1 MQPLLPLLSCWSWW
15 PFCWHQEKDWP
26 GNIAAVHFQQFQS
39 GTDLPGGACQTSS
52 DVWVP
57 RHGLQAHSGGLYPI
71 PLPGT
76 VSEGLHNLMGYSHPL
91 LQTCS
96 GHKGKE
102 QPSSSHH
109 PPPQSHQV
117 TKGPLIPIS
126 GEGDST
132 VPSRATQDL
141 SPSKSHTEIM
151 NPPGL
156 RSFQAL

>member
-1 MQPLLPLLSCWSWW
+1 MQALLPLLNCWSCW
-15 PFCWHQEKDWP
+15 PFCWQQEKDWP
-26 GNIAAVHFQQFQS
+26 GNTEAVPFQQFREVQIF
-39 GTDLPGGACQTSS
+39 PGGACQASS
-52 DVWVP
+52 DAWVP
-57 RHGLQAHSGGLYPI
+57 GHGLPAHSRALYPI

-76 VSEGLHNLMGYSHPL
+76 VSEGLHNQMGYSYPMLH
-91 LQTCS
+91 TFS

-102 QPSSSHH
+102 QPSSPHH
-109 PPPQSHQV
+109 PPPQSHLV

-132 VPSRATQDL
+132 VPSHATQDL
-141 SPSKSHTEIM
+141 SPSKSHIEIM